1 MIETS
6 LIVHDYPQPS
16 DEKDKTIKAQITLT
30 FEIEDEVP
38 EKWESDDIKDYIK
51 ENLSDYV
58 SLYDY
63 KEIEIEL

>member
-6 LIVHDYPQPS
+6 LMVHDYPQTS
-16 DEKDKTIKAQITLT
+16 EEKDKTIRVQITLT

-38 EKWESDDIKDYIK
+38 EKWESDDIKEYIK
-51 ENLSDYV
+51 ENLSDYI

-63 KEIEIEL
+63 EEIEIEL